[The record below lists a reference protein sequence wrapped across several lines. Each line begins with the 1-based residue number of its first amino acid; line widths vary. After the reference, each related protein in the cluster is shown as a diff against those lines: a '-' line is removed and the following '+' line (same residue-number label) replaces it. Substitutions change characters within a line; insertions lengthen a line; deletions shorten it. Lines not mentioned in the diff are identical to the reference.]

1 MSYTYLQIK
10 QIEECAKE
18 AKGFRK
24 STELGN
30 EELYRLS
37 KTLYA
42 KVQSLGYT
50 EIVLP
55 FSWDKLDGNIVYQQY
70 DDNKVKENLYVIE
83 TSLQGILNA
92 IPYYSDL
99 CSVREDIQRGKQIKE
114 SKRAEFIIEISVKYS
129 DRINFGKIVQ
139 DYVKKQ
145 DELIILGT
153 DNTKAIFNGV
163 LQKLEFYL
171 NYICNENPKQNTSKS
186 KGDININVHQSNNQ
200 SVTQAIDISFDDCF
214 KSLDDCETINKEEIE
229 DLKNQI
235 AEIQELLKDKKGKKS
250 TIKDKIRNILRF
262 VAEKGTDVMIALLP
276 AITSVVQSL

>member
-99 CSVREDIQRGKQIKE
+99 CSVREDIQRGKKYNENQM
-114 SKRAEFIIEISVKYS
+114 SEFIIEMSVKYGEKI
-129 DRINFGKIVQ
+129 DFGKTVQ
-139 DYVKKQ
+139 EHIKKST
-145 DELIILGT
+145 DFIFCGT
-153 DNTKAIFNGV
+153 ENTKAVFKGV
-163 LQKLEFYL
+163 ISKLELYL
-171 NYICNENPKQNTSKS
+171 SDLCKENPKKSHQKNAPNTVVNVNQTAQQT
-186 KGDININVHQSNNQ
+186 INQ
-200 SVTQAIDISFDDCF
+200 TIDLSFEDCF
-214 KSLDDCETINKEEIE
+214 KSIDDCETINKEEIE
-229 DLKNQI
+229 DLKSQI
-235 AEIQELLKDKKGKKS
+235 AEIQELLKNKKGQKTS
-250 TIKDKIRNILRF
+250 IKEKIGNVLRF
-262 VAEKGTDVMIALLP
+262 IANKGTDVMIALLP
-276 AITSVVQSL
+276 TITSVVQSL